1 MISICPLR
9 PGKPI
14 ACLGLTD
21 GQRANG
27 GDAGADEVAFDEVAR
42 AYRVLHDQSL
52 LSYEIFEDFSN
63 LIKYIVK
70 RNGMSR
76 QNRKYS

>member
-1 MISICPLR
+1 M
-9 PGKPI
+9 
-14 ACLGLTD
+14 TD

-63 LIKYIVK
+63 LIKYIVIATGCQDK
-70 RNGMSR
+70 IDSIVKNI
-76 QNRKYS
+76 